1 MLGVLE
7 DNPPASVGAPYRTN
21 VRVVFYKD
29 GADWKAFPSD
39 CSDEDC
45 LRTIAAQYPHQV
57 QWTIAFDGRAIGQ
70 VMGQTPDGFAAYS
83 TVGQQQITSNDVPA
97 VGKRS
102 AVYGGFLGQPVYRPL
117 VAVSQ
122 PNVDDPEGWKR
133 AETRPFLLGA
143 ARKGFRAQFPHVTNC
158 SKNQP
163 DSPGPWHYEDE
174 DIRVKTAYGSTN
186 GWFVVE
192 VLLRGN
198 ECDGPPDDPFVGQW
212 FLVPPKGDIRYLGG
226 NMWLVD
232 AGDYDH
238 DGKSE
243 LLFALAGYD
252 EGGYRLFYADFQ
264 KQVSF
269 AFAYH

>member
-7 DNPPASVGAPYRTN
+7 ETPGGYAGAPYHSN

-39 CSDEDC
+39 CSDEEC
-45 LRTIAAQYPHQV
+45 LHSLAAQYPRQV

-122 PNVDDPEGWKR
+122 PNVDDPEVWKR
-133 AETRPFLLGA
+133 AETRPYLTSA
-143 ARKGFRAQFPHVTNC
+143 VRKSFRTQFPHVTNC

-163 DSPGPWHYEDE
+163 DTPGPWHYEDE
-174 DIRVKTAYGSTN
+174 DIHVKTAYASAKGWSLVEILLGSN
-186 GWFVVE
+186 F
-192 VLLRGN
+192 
-198 ECDGPPDDPFVGQW
+198 CDGPPEEAFVGQW
-212 FLVPPKGDIRYLGG
+212 FLIAPTHDIRYLGG

-243 LLFALAGYD
+243 LLFALDGYD

-269 AFAYH
+269 EFAYH